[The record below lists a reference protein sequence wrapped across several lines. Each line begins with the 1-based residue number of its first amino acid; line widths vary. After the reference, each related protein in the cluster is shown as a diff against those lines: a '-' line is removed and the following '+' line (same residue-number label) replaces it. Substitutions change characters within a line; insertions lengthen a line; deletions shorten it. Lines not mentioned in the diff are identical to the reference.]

1 MTKPIKSSV
10 ESPWFYTR
18 KLKRFYIYKRF
29 VPIVNLKFFYRNF
42 YRKCNLCL
50 KSPWSRLKIV
60 YLTVRILLCV
70 FDCVYLTVC
79 IWIHTCAERTLTLKL
94 PESQGT
100 PSSEQAR
107 HLQFKWLQREFEK
120 THLVR
125 KSFSPSDICF

>member
-18 KLKRFYIYKRF
+18 KLKRFYMYKSF
-29 VPIVNLKFFYRNF
+29 IPIVNLKFFYRNF

-70 FDCVYLTVC
+70 FDCEYLTVC
-79 IWIHTCAERTLTLKL
+79 IWQCVFEYMLVLSEPSLWICLKVKEL
-94 PESQGT
+94 L
-100 PSSEQAR
+100 R
-107 HLQFKWLQREFEK
+107 RNKR
-120 THLVR
+120 
-125 KSFSPSDICF
+125 DICNLNDYIGNSKKPT